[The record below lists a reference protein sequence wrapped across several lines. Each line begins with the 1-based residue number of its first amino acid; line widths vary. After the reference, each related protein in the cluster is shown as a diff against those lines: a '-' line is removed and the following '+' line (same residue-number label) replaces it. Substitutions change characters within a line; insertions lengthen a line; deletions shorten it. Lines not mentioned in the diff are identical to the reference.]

1 MTVSRAASR
10 VFVLGVNCVVF
21 YCSCLSTCE
30 QTWIPVER
38 SFGENSVR
46 GRSFEHRA
54 KAATL
59 NAAER
64 RRPDVQAVLFR
75 ISDPAFSYEELP
87 ASAGA
92 HLNANL
98 TTQLL
103 ALSGFFSRSPPVYS
117 TALPAHANRHCPRL
131 PPHTAAGRPVVDSP
145 RRQLSAPRRF
155 GRRHGGERPRHR
167 YISDGA
173 GR

>member
-1 MTVSRAASR
+1 MILARDAGR
-10 VFVLGVNCVVF
+10 VFVLWLNCVVF

-75 ISDPAFSYEELP
+75 SFDPAFSYEELP

-92 HLNANL
+92 HLHSNL

-103 ALSGFFSRSPPVYS
+103 L
-117 TALPAHANRHCPRL
+117 
-131 PPHTAAGRPVVDSP
+131 
-145 RRQLSAPRRF
+145 
-155 GRRHGGERPRHR
+155 
-167 YISDGA
+167 
-173 GR
+173 

>member
-92 HLNANL
+92 HLNN
-98 TTQLL
+98 
-103 ALSGFFSRSPPVYS
+103 
-117 TALPAHANRHCPRL
+117 
-131 PPHTAAGRPVVDSP
+131 
-145 RRQLSAPRRF
+145 
-155 GRRHGGERPRHR
+155 
-167 YISDGA
+167 I
-173 GR
+173 

>member
-1 MTVSRAASR
+1 MSSLARAAGR
-10 VFVLGVNCVVF
+10 VFVLWLNCVLF
-21 YCSCLSTCE
+21 HCSCLRRRWE
-30 QTWIPVER
+30 TWIPVEG

-46 GRSFEHRA
+46 RRSFEHRA

-92 HLNANL
+92 HLHANL

-103 ALSGFFSRSPPVYS
+103 L
-117 TALPAHANRHCPRL
+117 
-131 PPHTAAGRPVVDSP
+131 
-145 RRQLSAPRRF
+145 
-155 GRRHGGERPRHR
+155 
-167 YISDGA
+167 
-173 GR
+173 

>member
-1 MTVSRAASR
+1 MISRGTRAACS
-10 VFVLGVNCVVF
+10 FLWLNCVVF
-21 YCSCLSTCE
+21 HCSCLRRRGE
-30 QTWIPVER
+30 TWRRVER
-38 SFGENSVR
+38 RFPESSVR

-92 HLNANL
+92 HLRANL

-103 ALSGFFSRSPPVYS
+103 L
-117 TALPAHANRHCPRL
+117 
-131 PPHTAAGRPVVDSP
+131 
-145 RRQLSAPRRF
+145 
-155 GRRHGGERPRHR
+155 
-167 YISDGA
+167 
-173 GR
+173 

>member
-1 MTVSRAASR
+1 M
-10 VFVLGVNCVVF
+10 
-21 YCSCLSTCE
+21 
-30 QTWIPVER
+30 
-38 SFGENSVR
+38 R
-46 GRSFEHRA
+46 GRSFGHRA

-117 TALPAHANRHCPRL
+117 TALPAHAARRS
-131 PPHTAAGRPVVDSP
+131 PPVPAAHGRGTPCCCS
-145 RRQLSAPRRF
+145 RR
-155 GRRHGGERPRHR
+155 
-167 YISDGA
+167 DGS
-173 GR
+173 